1 MGKISKT
8 EIEEKVTDSIIA
20 ALEAGV
26 APWSKPWTTA
36 EPTSLSTGRPYR
48 GINWLI
54 LSVTAQVERYE
65 SPLWGTYKQISAMGG
80 QVRKGETGTPI
91 TFWKKMKVE
100 DRETGKEK
108 DILFLRY
115 YTVFNVEQADG
126 VVLPPRFEKVGA
138 AGTAVDVEEIGV
150 LRDRII
156 DRWKETGT
164 SMPAFIES
172 PLDGRAYY
180 SPEVDVIHLPADSQ
194 FESVAGWTSTFLH
207 ECAHSTG
214 HESRLDRWTGKER
227 RFGCADYAEEELTAE
242 IGSAMLAARL
252 GLRTEIDANAAYV
265 ASWLRALKDDR
276 SMLITAAQRA
286 QKAVDWIAGDYV
298 DSTLA
303 DNLEEEMVAA

>member
-1 MGKISKT
+1 MSKITKT

-54 LSVTAQVERYE
+54 LTVAAQTRRYE
-65 SPLWGTYKQISAMGG
+65 SPLWGTYKQISALGG
-80 QVRKGETGTPI
+80 QVRKGEKGTPI
-91 TFWKKMKVE
+91 TFWKKLKVE

-108 DILFLRY
+108 EILFLRY
-115 YTVFNVEQADG
+115 YTVFNVAQADG
-126 VVLPPRFEKVGA
+126 VVLPPRFENV
-138 AGTAVDVEEIGV
+138 GTAATNVDVDEISGV
-150 LRDRII
+150 RDYIRGV
-156 DRWKETGT
+156 WTETGN

-180 SPEVDVIHLPADSQ
+180 SPAVDVIHLPADSQ

-242 IGSAMLAARL
+242 IGAAMLAARL
-252 GLRTEIDANAAYV
+252 NLDVEIEQNAAYI

-298 DSTLA
+298 DETV
-303 DNLEEEMVAA
+303 LEDAEEVAV